1 MSGYTPVFGSIYS
14 GSLFGQW
21 PAAAVMASILPLCD
35 SQGRIDLHPRAIA
48 SMTGWPL
55 ALLEEGIAQLME
67 PDAQSRSQ
75 DAEGRRL
82 VLLDPDRAWGWQ
94 MVNFSAYR
102 EKARL
107 MAKSAR
113 EVATGANRK
122 RMNRPPVTA
131 GDRRKSPVNAPQTQ
145 TQTQTNKE
153 EAAAPGLDHEAWD
166 RWFSYRT
173 EIKKPIRPPSVEA
186 AQKEMAALGPDQ
198 MAAVE
203 KSIASGWQGL
213 FAPTGKQK
221 AAPKWV

>member
-1 MSGYTPVFGSIYS
+1 MSGYTPVFKSIYS

-35 SQGRIDLHPRAIA
+35 VQGRIDLHPKAIA
-48 SMTGWPL
+48 SMTGWPQE
-55 ALLEEGIAQLME
+55 LLEQGLAQLME
-67 PDAQSRSQ
+67 PDADSRTQ
-75 DAEGRRL
+75 TAEGRRL
-82 VLLDPDRAWGWQ
+82 VLLDPERPWGWVV
-94 MVNFSAYR
+94 VNFAAYR

-113 EVATGANRK
+113 EVASGANKK
-122 RMNRPPVTA
+122 RLTA
-131 GDRRKSPVNAPQTQ
+131 GDRRRPPETAPKTQ
-145 TQTQTNKE
+145 TKTNTNKE
-153 EAAAPGLDHEAWD
+153 ETAAPGLDLDAWD
-166 RWFSYRT
+166 RWVSYRT

-186 AQKEMAALGPDQ
+186 AQKEMAAFGSDQ

-213 FAPTGKQK
+213 FAPSGKQK